1 MISIMNVKINFASW
15 IGSVTRL
22 PVSNMFWNKE
32 IDILYKTGSQRENP
46 DKEILGWK
54 TSFCLCRSQLR
65 AIQRSRREG
74 ESRFRYN
81 PLMAASATQNGFH
94 GVQTSLILS
103 KEEYIVLVWTQ
114 LLPMKLVWKLTVKKV
129 TVTEGWEQ
137 PCLHPVALSLS
148 FSKSTMSRTFFSI
161 NANDNFSADRKSTG
175 LKDHSAIDRRYSQI
189 LPWKIYIWYLLHLLQ
204 IKLQCLGIST
214 LGT

>member
-1 MISIMNVKINFASW
+1 
-15 IGSVTRL
+15 
-22 PVSNMFWNKE
+22 
-32 IDILYKTGSQRENP
+32 
-46 DKEILGWK
+46 
-54 TSFCLCRSQLR
+54 
-65 AIQRSRREG
+65 
-74 ESRFRYN
+74 
-81 PLMAASATQNGFH
+81 MAASATQNGFH

-161 NANDNFSADRKSTG
+161 NANDNFSADRKSTVF
-175 LKDHSAIDRRYSQI
+175 KDHSAIDRRYSQI
-189 LPWKIYIWYLLHLLQ
+189 LPWKIYFWYLLHLLQ
-204 IKLQCLGIST
+204 VKPQCLGIST
-214 LGT
+214 LRTSGKVSRKKLLFFWILSKWGGEGPVQMFFHLFISAFLVIKRSLFPPKS